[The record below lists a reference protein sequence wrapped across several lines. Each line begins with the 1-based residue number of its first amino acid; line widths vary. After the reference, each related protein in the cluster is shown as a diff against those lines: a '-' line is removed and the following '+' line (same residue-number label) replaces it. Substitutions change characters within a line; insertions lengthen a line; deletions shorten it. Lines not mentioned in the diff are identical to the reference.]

1 MCNSVESRSF
11 RFAVSSL
18 EREHDSS
25 FIVLTLVIVEGGGL
39 RVKCT
44 SYRAKLWSSRLI
56 VVEGGG
62 VCSSLFGTR
71 LHCGPCLQALVLF
84 LKVNFKVPAAFYT
97 AVG

>member
-62 VCSSLFGTR
+62 GLQQSLWHATALWSLSSS
-71 LHCGPCLQALVLF
+71 
-84 LKVNFKVPAAFYT
+84 
-97 AVG
+97 VGFIP